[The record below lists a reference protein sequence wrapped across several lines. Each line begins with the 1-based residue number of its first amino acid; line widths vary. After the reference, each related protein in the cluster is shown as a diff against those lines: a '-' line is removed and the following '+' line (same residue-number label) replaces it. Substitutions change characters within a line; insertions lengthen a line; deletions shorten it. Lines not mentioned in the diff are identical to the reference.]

1 VSCAAQMQED
11 SGIETTQ
18 VLTRLLCDIDRRIQD
33 VVERRKMEVAFHLCQ
48 READPAVQAM
58 QLNQREARY
67 DSLLLVRLVRR
78 LRQVFRGSL

>member
-1 VSCAAQMQED
+1 MQED

-18 VLTRLLCDIDRRIQD
+18 VLIQLLCDTDRRIQD
-33 VVERRKMEVAFHLCQ
+33 VVERRNMEVAFRLCQ
-48 READPAVQAM
+48 REAHLALQAM

-78 LRQVFRGSL
+78 LRRIFTASR